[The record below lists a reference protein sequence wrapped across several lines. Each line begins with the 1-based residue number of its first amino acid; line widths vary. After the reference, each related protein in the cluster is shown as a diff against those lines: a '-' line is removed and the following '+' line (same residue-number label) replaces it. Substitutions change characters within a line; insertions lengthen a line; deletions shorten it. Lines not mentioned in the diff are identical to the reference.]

1 MVETLGNQGSLT
13 PEQAECVTVKL
24 FDDGGYL
31 QEQLDQ
37 VASGFTND
45 DGSEK
50 VKGFEAD
57 AAAAIDDCIRQ

>member
-24 FDDGGYL
+24 FDSGDYL
-31 QEQLDQ
+31 QDQLDE
-37 VASGFTND
+37 VASGFNND

-50 VKGFEAD
+50 VKGFEA
-57 AAAAIDDCIRQ
+57 AASTAIDDCIRQ